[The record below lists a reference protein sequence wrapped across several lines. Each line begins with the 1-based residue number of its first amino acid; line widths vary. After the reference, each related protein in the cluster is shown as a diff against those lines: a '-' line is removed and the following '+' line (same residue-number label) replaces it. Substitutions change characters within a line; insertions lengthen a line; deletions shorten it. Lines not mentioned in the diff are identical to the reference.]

1 MLEGPATR
9 LWPYPHRCGSATV
22 GTWRCFAVVA
32 VWLAA
37 GGRIDILLILWFP
50 RVVLKSR
57 TRHRMIKTKMLLVKT
72 GSVSTSLVEGFS
84 QQLLH
89 WGRSRPGG
97 QESGFAHTPT

>member
-1 MLEGPATR
+1 MLEGPAAR
-9 LWPYPHRCGSATV
+9 LWPYPHRCGSVPV

-72 GSVSTSLVEGFS
+72 VRIGVHVIG
-84 QQLLH
+84 
-89 WGRSRPGG
+89 
-97 QESGFAHTPT
+97 